1 MRYVNAKDIFPEDVL
16 ALIQEYSDGAYIYV
30 PRKAEKRKKWGE
42 STGSKLETRER
53 NAQIYAQYK
62 SGNKVQEL
70 ATSHFLSEKS
80 IERIITL
87 GRKQE
92 QKE

>member
-16 ALIQEYSDGAYIYV
+16 ALMQQYTDGAYIYV
-30 PRKAEKRKKWGE
+30 PRKAGKRKKWGE
-42 STGSKLETRER
+42 STQSKLETQER

-70 ATSHFLSEKS
+70 AMMHFLSEKS

-92 QKE
+92 KSE

>member
-16 ALIQEYSDGAYIYV
+16 ALMQQYTDGAYIYV
-30 PRKAEKRKKWGE
+30 PRKTEKRKKWGE
-42 STGSKLETRER
+42 NTRSKIETQER
-53 NAQIYAQYK
+53 NDQIYAQYK

-70 ATSHFLSEKS
+70 AVKHFLSEKS

-92 QKE
+92 KKE